1 MNPRLDFTIKKEYK
15 MENVQKGRKQI
26 ITIIALTLA
35 VSIFTIIFT
44 NLVSETGR
52 FVVQIIRFYLTLLL
66 CYFLYKGKNWARILM
81 IILLG
86 IATLISIIGIIS
98 FIISPILG
106 AVSLLYGSIYG
117 YISYMLIKS
126 KDIKRYIE
134 VVNI

>member
-1 MNPRLDFTIKKEYK
+1 

-35 VSIFTIIFT
+35 VSIFTILFT

-52 FVVQIIRFYLTLLL
+52 FVVQIIRFYLTSLL

-86 IATLISIIGIIS
+86 IAALISIIGIVS

-117 YISYMLIKS
+117 YISYTLIKS
-126 KDIKRYIE
+126 KDIKKYIE
-134 VVNI
+134 VVSI